1 MLFERRNG
9 GQRFF
14 CLLFVDPSVP
24 LIPTF
29 DRPEKIPYAID
40 RYRSETLRLYG
51 VLESRL
57 KETGAYLAGA
67 DYTIAGW

>member
-1 MLFERRNG
+1 MRKCCSSVATEGSGSFV
-9 GQRFF
+9 
-14 CLLFVDPSVP
+14 VDPSVP

-29 DRPEKIPYAID
+29 GRPEKIPYAID